1 VISLSDKQLDTVMLL
16 ARGLEPEK
24 RGVYLE
30 RVAAHLLIRLGR
42 YSDNDVATAARMALD
57 SLTQNSAA

>member
-1 VISLSDKQLDTVMLL
+1 MISLTDAQLDIVTTC

-30 RVAAHLLIRLGR
+30 RVAAHLQIRLSR